1 MFLLSL
7 DGKKPLLINVVL
19 GSAKQDEGRS
29 FCWDGIKYMVV
40 LFLHWLHETGRCIV
54 SDNWIESK
62 LDHTLTE
69 CFPSHMLFV
78 HVSTRH
84 WSCSAKCILKHQKKL
99 NLTTANSVRK
109 RNQITKVFPEDSLFY
124 TSKELFEF
132 QMSWYNIFFLNISKA
147 KHVKTTSITFCGI
160 PVPTTSYVKL
170 LQVSQM
176 QSLKM
181 RVQCI

>member
-1 MFLLSL
+1 M

-99 NLTTANSVRK
+99 NLTTTNSVRK
-109 RNQITKVFPEDSLFY
+109 RNQIKSSQKTVFSTHPKSCLNFRWAD
-124 TSKELFEF
+124 TT
-132 QMSWYNIFFLNISKA
+132 FFFKYFKSKA
-147 KHVKTTSITFCGI
+147 C
-160 PVPTTSYVKL
+160 
-170 LQVSQM
+170 
-176 QSLKM
+176 
-181 RVQCI
+181 

>member
-1 MFLLSL
+1 MASNSTSTLYHNRKLFSILQQKGIKLKNTRIYRTSWVLFLLSL
-7 DGKKPLLINVVL
+7 DGKKPLMVNVVL

-40 LFLHWLHETGRCIV
+40 LFLHWSHETGRCIV
-54 SDNWIESK
+54 SDNWTESK

-99 NLTTANSVRK
+99 NFTTANSVRK
-109 RNQITKVFPEDSLFY
+109 RNQRI
-124 TSKELFEF
+124 
-132 QMSWYNIFFLNISKA
+132 
-147 KHVKTTSITFCGI
+147 
-160 PVPTTSYVKL
+160 
-170 LQVSQM
+170 
-176 QSLKM
+176 
-181 RVQCI
+181 